1 MKRLLLLMVA
11 LLALGGLARASSLTG
26 YACQGWGLTVLAGP
40 YICGTAPPP
49 SGTNDILLV
58 DGTSFIL
65 QTDGA
70 SKICLAGGC

>member
-40 YICGTAPPP
+40 SVCGTAPSPP
-49 SGTNDILLV
+49 ASSILLI
-58 DGTSFIL
+58 DTGNAMLIDTGNKLLI
-65 QTDGA
+65 Q
-70 SKICLAGGC
+70 